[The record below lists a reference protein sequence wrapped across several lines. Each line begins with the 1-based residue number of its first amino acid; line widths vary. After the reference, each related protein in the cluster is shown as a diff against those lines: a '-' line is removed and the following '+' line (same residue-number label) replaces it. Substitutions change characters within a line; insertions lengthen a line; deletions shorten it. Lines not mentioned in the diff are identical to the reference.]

1 MPLLQ
6 KRGTQ
11 MLQVSNS
18 IQSFFPARVWGKT
31 SEAPMCSNPNC
42 CSNTSWVEQRNITN
56 LENEQ
61 STGKC
66 THEQHNK
73 HCCKAE
79 GNTTCAPGDWR
90 VLYQQFDPEREDML
104 RRKWMTHWL
113 TRRCTLHEAVTGF
126 ENEWGSCEAGELGV
140 AA

>member
-11 MLQVSNS
+11 MPQVSNS

-56 LENEQ
+56 LENKQ

-73 HCCKAE
+73 HPSGFVPANYCGVYRCFIYVIIPCFGSLLFSRINLIAYLFLDAFLALPHPVE
-79 GNTTCAPGDWR
+79 RATTPWDHRRLTPG
-90 VLYQQFDPEREDML
+90 F
-104 RRKWMTHWL
+104 
-113 TRRCTLHEAVTGF
+113 A
-126 ENEWGSCEAGELGV
+126 
-140 AA
+140 